1 MCPIYSNG
9 QPMDCKFPRGVCLAQ
24 DLIIPPFKLVIS
36 RKYARDF
43 SVECNQSP
51 YLYNEH
57 DLWLYYADSSHPSLS
72 QQEKVYIRILYSPQ
86 IIHPGFLPNGFD
98 SLSGTYRNKK
108 HRVHHTMIFTTI
120 FYPPIALDNLENDRF
135 FFSFEWQIQFKMQ
148 IWEWRPSFTRLMN
161 NKFSCSSILKSQF
174 KFLFCTNTALHPHRQ
189 SAYLAI
195 K

>member
-1 MCPIYSNG
+1 MLEISVLSAIRALIFTMSMIYG
-9 QPMDCKFPRGVCLAQ
+9 FIM
-24 DLIIPPFKLVIS
+24 LIALTHHYHNK
-36 RKYARDF
+36 R
-43 SVECNQSP
+43 
-51 YLYNEH
+51 
-57 DLWLYYADSSHPSLS
+57 
-72 QQEKVYIRILYSPQ
+72 VYIRILYSPQ
-86 IIHPGFLPNGFD
+86 IIHHPGFLSNSFD

-108 HRVHHTMIFTTI
+108 HRVHHTKIFTTI

-135 FFSFEWQIQFKMQ
+135 FFFFFEWQIQFKMQ